1 MAEDKKAYEILPA
14 EGDKD
19 VGLKVYSILEA
30 IMEDKENR
38 GLIKRWNRN
47 YELKRGKHWR
57 NKTKPGV
64 PLITANLIHKHRLN
78 TINSLTDNSPIFN
91 VAKINDSE
99 DINQELYEN
108 LQRTAEHWWNEQEQ
122 QDIFE
127 SSVNNGED
135 YGIAIEKVVFDPDIE
150 EGGEVETIV
159 VDPFHFGVFPVDW
172 TNPRYLQ
179 KSLAVLH
186 YYPIS
191 LNEARR
197 RWPDKADEIK
207 PDEDILKELG
217 DERRDIN
224 TSETSRGNLLTTFA
238 STAYNIINFGKGARD
253 KSTDGD
259 EEVLLVEAWVR
270 DYTTIKEKVGVMV
283 QAEDGSFYEQI
294 TETTRPKYPGNIR
307 LVVVCNAG
315 QLVLEDRPNPNI
327 NPEMPEEQAMRTYLW
342 DKFPFAAANSIKD
355 TACGWG
361 ISDYEVLEDLN
372 IEFNKALSQLVLIKD
387 KVSRLKL
394 INPKTSGVPNDALTN
409 FPGILNPVNATEGA
423 GIHYLDYPRVPADLQ
438 NAISLFKDMF
448 FLVSG
453 SFDLDM
459 AREPGRAVLAYKAI
473 AALLE
478 RVNTM
483 MRGKVRSYSRLI
495 RERGRMYLSM
505 VQNFYTEDR
514 WITYRDPQGN
524 DAYRKVNGQDFRIPF
539 KLTVVTGS
547 TMPVSK
553 IQLREEAVALFEKN
567 AIDQEELLDHLEWSG
582 RSEVVKRMK
591 QGVIGQLTEKMA
603 ALGMPEQFAE
613 YMNALVGM
621 KDNDFKRAIR
631 DGQVPKFDEVIEAVQ
646 TGEQAPDP
654 KEESDILLKQAEAK
668 AKMAEAALRE
678 AEAQLAAQ
686 KAVTEQVKQQVQLAG
701 VEYDNEQLKIDR
713 AKVVA
718 DLKKDE
724 RENRAFGNRIKQ
736 ERGMKSNNAEE

>member
-1 MAEDKKAYEILPA
+1 MAEEKISYEVLPP
-14 EGDKD
+14 EGSSN
-19 VGLKVYSILEA
+19 VGLKVYSILED
-30 IMEDKENR
+30 IISDKETR

-47 YELKRGKHWR
+47 YELKRGKHWK
-57 NKTKPGV
+57 NKKANV

-78 TINSLTDNSPIFN
+78 TINSLTDNNPIFN
-91 VAKINDSE
+91 VAKINDSD
-99 DINQELYEN
+99 DIAQEVYEN

-135 YGIAIEKVVFDPDIE
+135 YGIAIEKVIFDPDIE

-159 VDPFHFGVFPVDW
+159 VDPFHFGVYPVNW

-197 RWPDKADEIK
+197 RWPDKAALIK

-217 DERRDIN
+217 DDRKDIN
-224 TSETSRGNLLTTFA
+224 LSESVKGGLLTTFA
-238 STAYNIINFGKGARD
+238 STSTNLINFLKGNND
-253 KSTDGD
+253 KVSDGD
-259 EEVLLVEAWVR
+259 DRVLLVEAWVR
-270 DYTTIKEKVGVMV
+270 DYTMIIDKTVEQYQGPDGAFIEKV
-283 QAEDGSFYEQI
+283 
-294 TETTRPKYPGNIR
+294 TEISRPKYPGNIR
-307 LVVVCNAG
+307 LVCVCNSG

-327 NPEMPEEQAMRTYLW
+327 NPQMPEEQAMKCYLW
-342 DKFPFAAANSIKD
+342 DKFPFSAANSIKD
-355 TACGWG
+355 TASGWG
-361 ISDYEVLEDLN
+361 ISDFENLEDLN
-372 IEFNKALSQLVLIKD
+372 VEFNKALSQLVLMKD

-409 FPGILNPVNATEGA
+409 YPGILNPVNAQEGA
-423 GIHYLDYPRVPADLQ
+423 GIRYLDYPRVPADLQ
-438 NAISLFKDMF
+438 NAIALFKDMF

-514 WITYRDPQGN
+514 WITYRDTQGN
-524 DAYRKVNGQDFRIPF
+524 DAYKKVNGQDFRIPF

-553 IQLREEAVALFEKN
+553 IQLREEAVALFTQG

-582 RSEVVKRMK
+582 RSEVISRMK
-591 QGVIGQLTEKMA
+591 QGAIGQLTEKMM

-613 YMNALVGM
+613 YMNGLVGM
-621 KDNDFKRAIR
+621 KDTDFKRAIR
-631 DGQVPKFDEVIEAVQ
+631 DGQVPKFEEVMKAVQ
-646 TGEQAPDP
+646 TGQPPPDP
-654 KEESDILLKQAEAK
+654 KEETEILLKQAEAR
-668 AKMAEAALRE
+668 AKMAEAGRME
-678 AEAQLAAQ
+678 AESQLAIE
-686 KAVTEQVKQQVQLAG
+686 KAMTEKVKQQVSLAG
-701 VEYDNEQLKIDR
+701 IEYDAEQLKIDR

-718 DLKKDE
+718 DLQKEE
-724 RENRAFGNRIKQ
+724 RENRSFGNRIRQ
-736 ERGMKSNNAEE
+736 ERGMQSNNVGEE

>member
-1 MAEDKKAYEILPA
+1 MAEEKISYEVLPA

-19 VGLKVYSILEA
+19 VGLKVYSILKT
-30 IMEDKENR
+30 IIDDKETL

-57 NKTKPGV
+57 NKTKAGV
-64 PLITANLIHKHRLN
+64 PLITANLIHKHRMN
-78 TINSLTDNSPIFN
+78 TINLLTDNSPIFN

-99 DINQELYEN
+99 EIDQELYEN

-122 QDIFE
+122 QDIFD

-135 YGIAIEKVVFDPDIE
+135 YGIAVEKVVFDPDLE
-150 EGGEVETIV
+150 EGGEVETII
-159 VDPFHFGVFPVDW
+159 VDPFHFGVYPVNW

-197 RWPDKADEIK
+197 RWPDKAGEIK
-207 PDEDILKELG
+207 SDGDILKELG
-217 DERRDIN
+217 DERKEIN
-224 TSETSRGNLLTTFA
+224 TQEAGKGGILTTYA
-238 STAYNIINFGKGARD
+238 STAYNIINFFKGARD
-253 KSTDGD
+253 TSDD

-270 DYTTIKEKVGVMV
+270 DYRTVTDKTE
-283 QAEDGSFYEQI
+283 EQHVDEMGNI
-294 TETTRPKYPGNIR
+294 AVVVNEVTRPKYPGYIR
-307 LVVVCNAG
+307 RVTVCNSG
-315 QLVLEDRPNPNI
+315 QLVLEDTTNPNI
-327 NPEMPEEQAMRTYLW
+327 NPSMPEEQAMRTYLW

-355 TACGWG
+355 TASGWG
-361 ISDYEVLEDLN
+361 HSDIEQLEDLN

-409 FPGILNPVNATEGA
+409 FPGILNPVNAQEGN

-514 WITYRDPQGN
+514 WITYKDPEGN

-553 IQLREEAVALFEKN
+553 VQLREEAVALFEKG

-582 RSEVVKRMK
+582 RSTVVRRMK
-591 QGVIGQLTEKMA
+591 QGVIGQLTEKMG
-603 ALGMPEQFAE
+603 ALGMPEPFAE
-613 YMNALVGM
+613 YMNVLIGM

-631 DGQVPKFDEVIEAVQ
+631 DGQIPMFDEVIKAVQ
-646 TGEQAPDP
+646 DGEEPPDP
-654 KEESDILLKQAEAK
+654 KEETDIMLKQAETK
-668 AKMAEAALRE
+668 AKMAEAGRLDAE
-678 AEAQLAAQ
+678 AELAAQ
-686 KAVTEQVKQQVQLAG
+686 KAITEQIKQQVQMAG

-718 DLKKDE
+718 DIKKGE
-724 RENRAFGNRIKQ
+724 RENREFGNRIKQ
-736 ERGMKSNNAEE
+736 ERGMKSNNKGEE

>member
-1 MAEDKKAYEILPA
+1 MAEEKISYEVLPA

-30 IMEDKENR
+30 IIDDKETR

-57 NKTKPGV
+57 NKTKAGV
-64 PLITANLIHKHRLN
+64 PLITANLIHKHRMN
-78 TINSLTDNSPIFN
+78 TINSLTDNNPIFN

-99 DINQELYEN
+99 EINQELYEN

-122 QDIFE
+122 QDVFE

-135 YGIAIEKVVFDPDIE
+135 YGIAIEKVIFDPDLE
-150 EGGEVETIV
+150 ESGEVETII
-159 VDPFHFGVFPVDW
+159 VDPFHFGVYPVNW

-197 RWPDKADEIK
+197 RWPAKASQIK

-217 DERRDIN
+217 DERKDIN
-224 TSETSRGNLLTTFA
+224 TQESGKGGLLTTYA
-238 STAYNIINFGKGARD
+238 STAYNIINFNKGARD
-253 KSTDGD
+253 TSDD
-259 EEVLLVEAWVR
+259 DEVLLVEAWVK
-270 DYTTIKEKVGVMV
+270 DYRTVVEKT
-283 QAEDGSFYEQI
+283 EEQI
-294 TETTRPKYPGNIR
+294 VDEFGHVTVVVNEFTRPKYPGYIR
-307 LVVVCNAG
+307 RVTVCNAG
-315 QLVLEDRPNPNI
+315 QLVLEDTPNPNI
-327 NPEMPEEQAMRTYLW
+327 NPSMPEEQAMRTYLW
-342 DKFPFAAANSIKD
+342 DKFPFSAANSIKD
-355 TACGWG
+355 TASGWG
-361 ISDYEVLEDLN
+361 ISDIENLEDLN

-394 INPKTSGVPNDALTN
+394 INPKTSGVPNEALTN
-409 FPGILNPVNATEGA
+409 YPGILNTVNATEGQ
-423 GIHYLDYPRVPADLQ
+423 GIRYLDYPRVPADLQ

-505 VQNFYTEDR
+505 VQDFYTEDR
-514 WITYRDPQGN
+514 WITYKDPEGN
-524 DAYRKVNGQDFRIPF
+524 DAYRKINGQDFRIPF
-539 KLTVVTGS
+539 KLTLS
-547 TMPVSK
+547 
-553 IQLREEAVALFEKN
+553 
-567 AIDQEELLDHLEWSG
+567 
-582 RSEVVKRMK
+582 
-591 QGVIGQLTEKMA
+591 
-603 ALGMPEQFAE
+603 
-613 YMNALVGM
+613 
-621 KDNDFKRAIR
+621 
-631 DGQVPKFDEVIEAVQ
+631 
-646 TGEQAPDP
+646 
-654 KEESDILLKQAEAK
+654 
-668 AKMAEAALRE
+668 
-678 AEAQLAAQ
+678 
-686 KAVTEQVKQQVQLAG
+686 
-701 VEYDNEQLKIDR
+701 
-713 AKVVA
+713 
-718 DLKKDE
+718 
-724 RENRAFGNRIKQ
+724 
-736 ERGMKSNNAEE
+736 

>member
-1 MAEDKKAYEILPA
+1 MAEEKISYEVLPP
-14 EGDKD
+14 EGSSN
-19 VGLKVYSILEA
+19 VGVKVYSILED
-30 IMEDKENR
+30 IISDKETR

-47 YELKRGKHWR
+47 YELKRGKHWK
-57 NKTKPGV
+57 NKKANV

-78 TINSLTDNSPIFN
+78 TINSLTDNNPIFN

-99 DINQELYEN
+99 DIEQEVYEN

-135 YGIAIEKVVFDPDIE
+135 YGIAIEKVIFDPDIE

-159 VDPFHFGVFPVDW
+159 VDPFHFGVYPVNW

-197 RWPDKADEIK
+197 RWPDKAALIK

-217 DERRDIN
+217 DDRKDIN
-224 TSETSRGNLLTTFA
+224 LSESVKGGLLTTFA
-238 STAYNIINFGKGARD
+238 STSTNLINFLKGNND
-253 KSTDGD
+253 KASDGD
-259 EEVLLVEAWVR
+259 NRVLLVEAWVR
-270 DYTTIKEKVGVMV
+270 DYTMV
-283 QAEDGSFYEQI
+283 EEQI
-294 TETTRPKYPGNIR
+294 IEQVQDESGVIAERITVTSRPKYPGNIR
-307 LVVVCNAG
+307 LVCVCNSG

-327 NPEMPEEQAMRTYLW
+327 NPQMPEEQAMKCYLW
-342 DKFPFAAANSIKD
+342 DKFPFSAANSIKD
-355 TACGWG
+355 TASGWG
-361 ISDYEVLEDLN
+361 ISDLENLEDLN
-372 IEFNKALSQLVLIKD
+372 VEFNKALSQLVLMKD

-409 FPGILNPVNATEGA
+409 YPGILNPVNAQEGA
-423 GIHYLDYPRVPADLQ
+423 GIRYLDYPRVPADLQ
-438 NAISLFKDMF
+438 NAIALFKDMF

-514 WITYRDPQGN
+514 WITYRDTQGN
-524 DAYRKVNGQDFRIPF
+524 DAYKKVNGQDFRIPF

-553 IQLREEAVALFEKN
+553 IQLREEAVALFTQG

-582 RSEVVKRMK
+582 RSEVISRMK
-591 QGVIGQLTEKMA
+591 QGAIGQLTEKMM
-603 ALGMPEQFAE
+603 ALGMPDQFAQ
-613 YMNALVGM
+613 YMNGLVGM
-621 KDNDFKRAIR
+621 KDTDFKRAIR
-631 DGQVPKFDEVIEAVQ
+631 DGQVPKFEEVMKAVQ
-646 TGEQAPDP
+646 TGQPPPDP
-654 KEESDILLKQAEAK
+654 KEETEILLKQAEAR
-668 AKMAEAALRE
+668 AKMAEAGRME
-678 AEAQLAAQ
+678 AESQLAIE
-686 KAVTEQVKQQVQLAG
+686 KAMTEKVKQQVSLAG
-701 VEYDNEQLKIDR
+701 IEYDAEQLKIDR

-718 DLKKDE
+718 DLQKEE
-724 RENRAFGNRIKQ
+724 RENRSFGNRIRQ
-736 ERGMKSNNAEE
+736 ERGMQSNNVGEE

>member
-1 MAEDKKAYEILPA
+1 MAEEKISYEVLPP
-14 EGDKD
+14 EGSSN
-19 VGLKVYSILEA
+19 VGLKVYSILED
-30 IMEDKENR
+30 IISDKETR

-47 YELKRGKHWR
+47 YELKRGKHWK
-57 NKTKPGV
+57 NKKANV

-78 TINSLTDNSPIFN
+78 TINSLTDNNPIFN

-99 DINQELYEN
+99 DIEQEVYEN

-135 YGIAIEKVVFDPDIE
+135 YGIAIEKVIFDPDIE

-159 VDPFHFGVFPVDW
+159 VDPFHFGVYPVNW

-197 RWPDKADEIK
+197 RWPDKAALIK

-217 DERRDIN
+217 DDRKDIN
-224 TSETSRGNLLTTFA
+224 LSESVKGGLLTTFA
-238 STAYNIINFGKGARD
+238 STSTNLINFLKGNND
-253 KSTDGD
+253 KASDGD
-259 EEVLLVEAWVR
+259 DRVLLVEAWVR
-270 DYTTIKEKVGVMV
+270 DYTMIIDKTVEQYQGPDGAFIEKV
-283 QAEDGSFYEQI
+283 
-294 TETTRPKYPGNIR
+294 TEISRPKYPGNIR
-307 LVVVCNAG
+307 LVCVCNSG

-327 NPEMPEEQAMRTYLW
+327 NPQMPEEQAMKCYLW
-342 DKFPFAAANSIKD
+342 DKFPFSAANSIKD
-355 TACGWG
+355 TASGWG
-361 ISDYEVLEDLN
+361 ISDLENLEDLN
-372 IEFNKALSQLVLIKD
+372 VEFNKALSQLVLMKD

-409 FPGILNPVNATEGA
+409 YPGILNPVNAQEGA
-423 GIHYLDYPRVPADLQ
+423 GIRYLDYPRVPADLQ
-438 NAISLFKDMF
+438 NAIALFKDMF

-514 WITYRDPQGN
+514 WITYRDTQGN
-524 DAYRKVNGQDFRIPF
+524 DAYKKVNGQDFRIPF

-553 IQLREEAVALFEKN
+553 IQLREEAIALFTQG

-582 RSEVVKRMK
+582 RSEVISRMK
-591 QGVIGQLTEKMA
+591 QGAIGQLTEKMM
-603 ALGMPEQFAE
+603 ALGMPDQFAQ
-613 YMNALVGM
+613 YMNGLVGM
-621 KDNDFKRAIR
+621 KDTDFKRAIR
-631 DGQVPKFDEVIEAVQ
+631 DGQVPKFEEVMKAVQ
-646 TGEQAPDP
+646 TGQPPPDP
-654 KEESDILLKQAEAK
+654 KEETEILLKQAEAR
-668 AKMAEAALRE
+668 AKMAEAGRME
-678 AEAQLAAQ
+678 AESQLAIE
-686 KAVTEQVKQQVQLAG
+686 KAMTEKVKQQVSLAG
-701 VEYDNEQLKIDR
+701 IEYDAEQLKIDR

-718 DLKKDE
+718 DLQKEE
-724 RENRAFGNRIKQ
+724 RENRSFGNRIRQ
-736 ERGMKSNNAEE
+736 ERGMQSNNVGEE

>member
-1 MAEDKKAYEILPA
+1 MAEEKISYEVLPP
-14 EGDKD
+14 EGSSN
-19 VGLKVYSILEA
+19 VGLKVYSILED
-30 IMEDKENR
+30 IISDKETR

-47 YELKRGKHWR
+47 YELKRGKHWK
-57 NKTKPGV
+57 NKKANV
-64 PLITANLIHKHRLN
+64 PLITANLIHKHRMN
-78 TINSLTDNSPIFN
+78 TINSLTDNNPIFN

-99 DINQELYEN
+99 DIEQEVYEN

-135 YGIAIEKVVFDPDIE
+135 YGIAIEKVIFDPDIE

-159 VDPFHFGVFPVDW
+159 VDPFHFGVYPVNW

-197 RWPDKADEIK
+197 RWPDKAALIK

-217 DERRDIN
+217 DDRKDIN
-224 TSETSRGNLLTTFA
+224 LSESVKGGLLTTFA
-238 STAYNIINFGKGARD
+238 STSTNLINFLKGNND
-253 KSTDGD
+253 KASDGD
-259 EEVLLVEAWVR
+259 NRVLLVEAWVR
-270 DYTTIKEKVGVMV
+270 DYTMV
-283 QAEDGSFYEQI
+283 EEQI
-294 TETTRPKYPGNIR
+294 IEQVQDESGVIAERITVTSRPKYPGNIR
-307 LVVVCNAG
+307 LVCVCNSG

-327 NPEMPEEQAMRTYLW
+327 NPQMPEEQAMKCYLW
-342 DKFPFAAANSIKD
+342 DKFPFSAANSIKD
-355 TACGWG
+355 TASGWG
-361 ISDYEVLEDLN
+361 ISDLENLEDLN
-372 IEFNKALSQLVLIKD
+372 VEFNKALSQLVLMKD

-409 FPGILNPVNATEGA
+409 YPGILNPVNAQEGA
-423 GIHYLDYPRVPADLQ
+423 GIRYLDYPRVPADLQ
-438 NAISLFKDMF
+438 NAIALFKDMF

-514 WITYRDPQGN
+514 WITYRDTQGN
-524 DAYRKVNGQDFRIPF
+524 DAYKKVNGQDFRIPF

-553 IQLREEAVALFEKN
+553 IQLREEAIALFTQG

-582 RSEVVKRMK
+582 RSEVISRMK
-591 QGVIGQLTEKMA
+591 QGAIGQLTEKMM
-603 ALGMPEQFAE
+603 ALGMPDQFAQ
-613 YMNALVGM
+613 YMNGLVGM
-621 KDNDFKRAIR
+621 KDTDFKRAIR
-631 DGQVPKFDEVIEAVQ
+631 DGQVPKFEEVMKAVQ
-646 TGEQAPDP
+646 TGQPPPDP
-654 KEESDILLKQAEAK
+654 KEETEILLKQAEAR
-668 AKMAEAALRE
+668 AKMAEAGRME
-678 AEAQLAAQ
+678 AESQLAIE
-686 KAVTEQVKQQVQLAG
+686 KAMTEKVKQQVSLAG
-701 VEYDNEQLKIDR
+701 IEYDAEQLKIDR

-718 DLKKDE
+718 DLQKEE
-724 RENRAFGNRIKQ
+724 RENRSFGNRIRQ
-736 ERGMKSNNAEE
+736 ERGMQSNNVGEE

>member
-1 MAEDKKAYEILPA
+1 M
-14 EGDKD
+14 
-19 VGLKVYSILEA
+19 
-30 IMEDKENR
+30 
-38 GLIKRWNRN
+38 
-47 YELKRGKHWR
+47 
-57 NKTKPGV
+57 
-64 PLITANLIHKHRLN
+64 
-78 TINSLTDNSPIFN
+78 
-91 VAKINDSE
+91 
-99 DINQELYEN
+99 
-108 LQRTAEHWWNEQEQ
+108 
-122 QDIFE
+122 
-127 SSVNNGED
+127 NNGED
-135 YGIAIEKVVFDPDIE
+135 YGIAIEKVIFDPDLE

-159 VDPFHFGVFPVDW
+159 VDPFHFGVYPVNW

-186 YYPIS
+186 YYPKS
-191 LNEARR
+191 LNEVRR
-197 RWPDKADEIK
+197 MYPDKASEIK
-207 PDEDILKELG
+207 PDEDILKELC

-224 TSETSRGNLLTTFA
+224 TQESGKGGLLTTFA
-238 STAYNIINFGKGARD
+238 STAYNIINFNKGARD
-253 KSTDGD
+253 TSDD
-259 EEVLLVEAWVR
+259 DEVLLVEAWVK
-270 DYTTIKEKVGVMV
+270 DYRTV
-283 QAEDGSFYEQI
+283 
-294 TETTRPKYPGNIR
+294 TETTQEEIVDELGNVTIIENEITRPKYPGYIR
-307 LVVVCNAG
+307 RVTVCNAG
-315 QLVLEDRPNPNI
+315 QLVLEDTPNPNI
-327 NPEMPEEQAMRTYLW
+327 NPNMPEEQAMRTYLW
-342 DKFPFAAANSIKD
+342 DKFPFAAVNSIKD

-361 ISDYEVLEDLN
+361 ISDIENLEDLN
-372 IEFNKALSQLVLIKD
+372 VEFNKALSQLVLIKD

-409 FPGILNPVNATEGA
+409 FPGILNPVNAAEGN
-423 GIHYLDYPRVPADLQ
+423 GIRYLDYPRVPADLQ

-483 MRGKVRSYSRLI
+483 MRSKVRSYSRLI

-514 WITYRDPQGN
+514 WITYKDPEGN
-524 DAYRKVNGQDFRIPF
+524 DAYRKINGTDFRIPF

-553 IQLREEAVALFEKN
+553 IQLREEAIALFEKQ

-591 QGVIGQLTEKMA
+591 QGAIGQLTEKMA
-603 ALGMPEQFAE
+603 ALGMPEEFAQ

-631 DGQVPKFDEVIEAVQ
+631 DGQVPKFEEVIQAVQ
-646 TGEQAPDP
+646 SGEPPPDP
-654 KEESDILLKQAEAK
+654 KEESDIMLKQAEAR
-668 AKMAEAALRE
+668 ARMAEAARFE

-686 KAVTEQVKQQVQLAG
+686 KAITEKIKQQVAVAG

-718 DLKKDE
+718 DIQKSE
-724 RENRAFGNRIKQ
+724 RENRAFGNKIRQ
-736 ERGMKSNNAEE
+736 ERGLKSNNQEEE

>member
-1 MAEDKKAYEILPA
+1 MAEEKISYEVLPP
-14 EGDKD
+14 EGSSN
-19 VGLKVYSILEA
+19 VGVKVYSILEDIIA
-30 IMEDKENR
+30 DKETR

-47 YELKRGKHWR
+47 YELKRGKHWK
-57 NKTKPGV
+57 NKKANV

-78 TINSLTDNSPIFN
+78 TINSLTDNNPIFN

-99 DINQELYEN
+99 DIEQEVYEN

-135 YGIAIEKVVFDPDIE
+135 YGIAIEKVIFDPDIE

-159 VDPFHFGVFPVDW
+159 VDPFHFGVYPVNW

-197 RWPDKADEIK
+197 RWPDKAALIK

-217 DERRDIN
+217 DDRKDIN
-224 TSETSRGNLLTTFA
+224 LSESVKGGLLTTFA
-238 STAYNIINFGKGARD
+238 STSTNLINFLKGNND
-253 KSTDGD
+253 KVSDGD
-259 EEVLLVEAWVR
+259 NRVLLVEAWVR
-270 DYTTIKEKVGVMV
+270 DYTMV
-283 QAEDGSFYEQI
+283 EEQI
-294 TETTRPKYPGNIR
+294 IEQVQDESGVIAERITVTSRPKYPGNIR
-307 LVVVCNAG
+307 LVCVCNSG

-327 NPEMPEEQAMRTYLW
+327 NPQMPEEQAMKCYLW
-342 DKFPFAAANSIKD
+342 DKFPFSAANSIKD
-355 TACGWG
+355 TASGWG
-361 ISDYEVLEDLN
+361 ISDFENLEDLN
-372 IEFNKALSQLVLIKD
+372 VEFNKALSQLVLMKD

-409 FPGILNPVNATEGA
+409 YPGILNPVNAQEGA
-423 GIHYLDYPRVPADLQ
+423 GIRYLDYPRVPADLQ
-438 NAISLFKDMF
+438 NAIALFKDMF

-514 WITYRDPQGN
+514 WITYRDTQGN
-524 DAYRKVNGQDFRIPF
+524 DAYKKVNGQDFRIPF

-553 IQLREEAVALFEKN
+553 IQLREEAIALFTQG

-582 RSEVVKRMK
+582 RSEVISRMK
-591 QGVIGQLTEKMA
+591 QGAIGQLTEKMM
-603 ALGMPEQFAE
+603 ALGMPDQFAQ
-613 YMNALVGM
+613 YMNGLVGM
-621 KDNDFKRAIR
+621 KDTDFKRAIR
-631 DGQVPKFDEVIEAVQ
+631 DGQVPKFEEVMKAVQ
-646 TGEQAPDP
+646 TGQPPPDP
-654 KEESDILLKQAEAK
+654 KEETEILLKQAEAR
-668 AKMAEAALRE
+668 AKMAEAGRME
-678 AEAQLAAQ
+678 AESQLAIE
-686 KAVTEQVKQQVQLAG
+686 KAMTEKVKQQVSLAG
-701 VEYDNEQLKIDR
+701 IEYDAEQLKIDR

-718 DLKKDE
+718 DLQKEE
-724 RENRAFGNRIKQ
+724 RENRSFGNRIRQ
-736 ERGMKSNNAEE
+736 ERGMQSNNVGEE

>member
-1 MAEDKKAYEILPA
+1 MAEEKTSYEVLPA
-14 EGDKD
+14 AGDKD

-30 IMEDKENR
+30 IIDDKETR

-57 NKTKPGV
+57 NKTKAGV
-64 PLITANLIHKHRLN
+64 PLITANLIHKHRMN
-78 TINSLTDNSPIFN
+78 TINSLTDNNPIFN

-99 DINQELYEN
+99 DINQEIYEN

-135 YGIAIEKVVFDPDIE
+135 YGIAIEKVIFDPDLE

-159 VDPFHFGVFPVDW
+159 VDPFHFGVYPVNW

-186 YYPIS
+186 YYPKS
-191 LNEARR
+191 LNEVRR
-197 RWPDKADEIK
+197 MYPDKASEIK

-224 TSETSRGNLLTTFA
+224 TQESGKGGLLTTFA
-238 STAYNIINFGKGARD
+238 STAYNIINFNKGARD
-253 KSTDGD
+253 TSDD
-259 EEVLLVEAWVR
+259 DEVLLVEAWVK
-270 DYTTIKEKVGVMV
+270 DYRTV
-283 QAEDGSFYEQI
+283 
-294 TETTRPKYPGNIR
+294 TETTQEEIVDELGNVTIIENEITRPKYPGYIR
-307 LVVVCNAG
+307 RVTVCNAG
-315 QLVLEDRPNPNI
+315 QLVLEDTPNPNI
-327 NPEMPEEQAMRTYLW
+327 NPNMPEEQAMRTYLW
-342 DKFPFAAANSIKD
+342 DKFPFAAVNSIKD

-361 ISDYEVLEDLN
+361 ISDIENLEDLN
-372 IEFNKALSQLVLIKD
+372 VEFNKALSQLVLIKD

-409 FPGILNPVNATEGA
+409 FPGILNPVNAAEGN
-423 GIHYLDYPRVPADLQ
+423 GIRYLDYPRVPADLQ

-514 WITYRDPQGN
+514 WITYKDPEGN
-524 DAYRKVNGQDFRIPF
+524 DAYRKINGTDFRIPF

-553 IQLREEAVALFEKN
+553 IQLREEAIALFEKQ

-591 QGVIGQLTEKMA
+591 QGAIGQLTEKMA
-603 ALGMPEQFAE
+603 ALGMPEEFAQ

-631 DGQVPKFDEVIEAVQ
+631 DGQVPKFEEVIQAVQ
-646 TGEQAPDP
+646 SGEPPPDP
-654 KEESDILLKQAEAK
+654 KEESDIMLKQAEAR
-668 AKMAEAALRE
+668 ARMAEAARFE

-686 KAVTEQVKQQVQLAG
+686 KAITEKIKQQVAVAG

-718 DLKKDE
+718 DIQKSE
-724 RENRAFGNRIKQ
+724 RENRAFGNKIRQ
-736 ERGMKSNNAEE
+736 ERGLKSNNQEEE

>member
-1 MAEDKKAYEILPA
+1 MAEEKISYEVLPP
-14 EGDKD
+14 EGSSN
-19 VGLKVYSILEA
+19 VGLKVYSILED
-30 IMEDKENR
+30 IISDKETR

-47 YELKRGKHWR
+47 YELKRGKHWK
-57 NKTKPGV
+57 NKKANV
-64 PLITANLIHKHRLN
+64 PLITANLIHKHRMN
-78 TINSLTDNSPIFN
+78 TINSLTDNNPIFN

-99 DINQELYEN
+99 DIAQEVYEN

-135 YGIAIEKVVFDPDIE
+135 YGIAIEKVIFDPDIE

-159 VDPFHFGVFPVDW
+159 VDPFHFGVYPVNW

-197 RWPDKADEIK
+197 RWPDKAALIK

-217 DERRDIN
+217 DDRKDIN
-224 TSETSRGNLLTTFA
+224 LSESVKGGLLTTFA
-238 STAYNIINFGKGARD
+238 STSTNLINFLKGNND
-253 KSTDGD
+253 KASDGD
-259 EEVLLVEAWVR
+259 NRVLLVEAWVR
-270 DYTTIKEKVGVMV
+270 DYTMV
-283 QAEDGSFYEQI
+283 EEQI
-294 TETTRPKYPGNIR
+294 IEQVQDESGVIAERITVTSRPKYPGNIR
-307 LVVVCNAG
+307 LVCVCNSG

-327 NPEMPEEQAMRTYLW
+327 NPQMPEEQAMKCYLW
-342 DKFPFAAANSIKD
+342 DKFPFSAANSIKD
-355 TACGWG
+355 TASGWG
-361 ISDYEVLEDLN
+361 ISDLENLEDLN
-372 IEFNKALSQLVLIKD
+372 VEFNKALSQLVLMKD

-409 FPGILNPVNATEGA
+409 YPGILNPVNAQEGA
-423 GIHYLDYPRVPADLQ
+423 GIRYLDYPRVPADLQ
-438 NAISLFKDMF
+438 NAIALFKDMF

-514 WITYRDPQGN
+514 WITYRDTQGN
-524 DAYRKVNGQDFRIPF
+524 DAYKKVNGQDFRIPF

-553 IQLREEAVALFEKN
+553 IQLREEAVALFTQG

-582 RSEVVKRMK
+582 RSEVISRMK
-591 QGVIGQLTEKMA
+591 QGAIGQLTEKMM
-603 ALGMPEQFAE
+603 ALGMPDQFAQ
-613 YMNALVGM
+613 YMNGLVGM
-621 KDNDFKRAIR
+621 KDTDFKRAIR
-631 DGQVPKFDEVIEAVQ
+631 DGQVPKFEEVMKAVQ
-646 TGEQAPDP
+646 TGQPPPDP
-654 KEESDILLKQAEAK
+654 KEETEILLKQAEAR
-668 AKMAEAALRE
+668 AKMAEAGRME
-678 AEAQLAAQ
+678 AESQLAIE
-686 KAVTEQVKQQVQLAG
+686 KAMTEKVKQQVSLAG
-701 VEYDNEQLKIDR
+701 IEYDAEQLKIDR

-718 DLKKDE
+718 DLQKEE
-724 RENRAFGNRIKQ
+724 RENRSFGNRIRQ
-736 ERGMKSNNAEE
+736 ERGMQSNNVGEE

>member
-1 MAEDKKAYEILPA
+1 MAEEKISYEVLPA

-19 VGLKVYSILEA
+19 VGLKVYSILKA
-30 IMEDKENR
+30 IIDDKETR

-57 NKTKPGV
+57 NKTKAGV

-99 DINQELYEN
+99 EIDQELYEN

-135 YGIAIEKVVFDPDIE
+135 YGIAIEKVVFDPDLE
-150 EGGEVETIV
+150 EGGEVETII
-159 VDPFHFGVFPVDW
+159 VDPFHFGVYPVNW

-197 RWPDKADEIK
+197 RWPNKASEIK
-207 PDEDILKELG
+207 TDGDILKELG
-217 DERRDIN
+217 DERKEIN
-224 TSETSRGNLLTTFA
+224 TQETGKGGLLTTYA
-238 STAYNIINFGKGARD
+238 STAYNIINFFKGAKD
-253 KSTDGD
+253 TSDD

-270 DYTTIKEKVGVMV
+270 DYRTVIDKTEEQKVDELGNIMV
-283 QAEDGSFYEQI
+283 VINEV
-294 TETTRPKYPGNIR
+294 TRPKYPGYIR
-307 LVVVCNAG
+307 RVTVCNSG
-315 QLVLEDRPNPNI
+315 QLVLEDTSNPNI
-327 NPEMPEEQAMRTYLW
+327 NSSMPEEQAMRTYLW

-355 TACGWG
+355 TASGWG
-361 ISDYEVLEDLN
+361 ISDLENLEDLN

-409 FPGILNPVNATEGA
+409 FPGILNPVNAQEGN

-438 NAISLFKDMF
+438 NAISLFKDIF

-459 AREPGRAVLAYKAI
+459 AREPGRSVLAYKAI

-514 WITYRDPQGN
+514 WITYKDPEGN

-553 IQLREEAVALFEKN
+553 IQLREEAVALFEKG

-582 RSEVVKRMK
+582 RSTVVRRMK
-591 QGVIGQLTEKMA
+591 QGVIGQLTEKMS
-603 ALGMPEQFAE
+603 ALGMPEAFAE
-613 YMNALVGM
+613 YMNVLIGM

-631 DGQVPKFDEVIEAVQ
+631 DGQVPKFDEVIKAVQ
-646 TGEQAPDP
+646 NGEEPPDP
-654 KEESDILLKQAEAK
+654 KEETDIILKQAEAK
-668 AKMAEAALRE
+668 AKMAEAGRLE
-678 AEAQLAAQ
+678 AEAALAAQ
-686 KAVTEQVKQQVQLAG
+686 KAITEQVKQQVQMAG

-718 DLKKDE
+718 DIKKGE
-724 RENRAFGNRIKQ
+724 RENREFGNRIKQ
-736 ERGMKSNNAEE
+736 ERGMKSNNVTEE

>member
-1 MAEDKKAYEILPA
+1 MAEEKISYEVLPP
-14 EGDKD
+14 EGSSN
-19 VGLKVYSILEA
+19 VGVKVYSILEDIIA
-30 IMEDKENR
+30 DKETR

-47 YELKRGKHWR
+47 YELKRGKHWK
-57 NKTKPGV
+57 NKKANV
-64 PLITANLIHKHRLN
+64 PLITANLIHKHRMN
-78 TINSLTDNSPIFN
+78 TINSLTDNNPIFN

-99 DINQELYEN
+99 DIEQEVYEN

-135 YGIAIEKVVFDPDIE
+135 YGIAIEKVIFDPDIE

-159 VDPFHFGVFPVDW
+159 VDPFHFGVYPVNW

-197 RWPDKADEIK
+197 RWPDKAALIK

-217 DERRDIN
+217 DDRKDIN
-224 TSETSRGNLLTTFA
+224 LSESVKGGLLTTFA
-238 STAYNIINFGKGARD
+238 STSTNLINFLKGNND
-253 KSTDGD
+253 KASDGD
-259 EEVLLVEAWVR
+259 NRVLLVEAWVR
-270 DYTTIKEKVGVMV
+270 DYTMV
-283 QAEDGSFYEQI
+283 EEQI
-294 TETTRPKYPGNIR
+294 IEQVQDESGVIAERITVTSRPKYPGNIR
-307 LVVVCNAG
+307 LVCVCNSG

-327 NPEMPEEQAMRTYLW
+327 NPQMPEEQAMKCYLW
-342 DKFPFAAANSIKD
+342 DKFPFSAANSIKD
-355 TACGWG
+355 TASGWG
-361 ISDYEVLEDLN
+361 ISDLENLEDLN
-372 IEFNKALSQLVLIKD
+372 VEFNKALSQLVLMKD

-409 FPGILNPVNATEGA
+409 YPGILNPVNAQEGA
-423 GIHYLDYPRVPADLQ
+423 GIRYLDYPRVPADLQ
-438 NAISLFKDMF
+438 NAIALFKDMF

-459 AREPGRAVLAYKAI
+459 VREPGRAVLAYKAI

-514 WITYRDPQGN
+514 WITYRDTQGN
-524 DAYRKVNGQDFRIPF
+524 DAYKKVNGQDFRIPF

-553 IQLREEAVALFEKN
+553 IQLREEAVALFTQG

-582 RSEVVKRMK
+582 RSEVISRMK
-591 QGVIGQLTEKMA
+591 QGAIGQLTEKMM
-603 ALGMPEQFAE
+603 ALGMPDQFAQ
-613 YMNALVGM
+613 YMNGLVGM
-621 KDNDFKRAIR
+621 KDTDFKRAIR
-631 DGQVPKFDEVIEAVQ
+631 DGQVPKFEEVMKAVQ
-646 TGEQAPDP
+646 TGQPPPDP
-654 KEESDILLKQAEAK
+654 KEETEILLKQAEAR
-668 AKMAEAALRE
+668 AKMAEAGRME
-678 AEAQLAAQ
+678 AESQLAIE
-686 KAVTEQVKQQVQLAG
+686 KAMTEKVKQQVSLAG
-701 VEYDNEQLKIDR
+701 IEYDAEQLKIDR

-718 DLKKDE
+718 DLQKEE
-724 RENRAFGNRIKQ
+724 RENRSFGNRIKQ
-736 ERGMKSNNAEE
+736 ERGMQSNNVGEE